1 MRDDRRPSHDPA
13 RGGIIG
19 GGPLI
24 ARRPAHR
31 SSGGHSMGGD
41 NPVQSMSG
49 EQNLKL
55 IIENMGMN
63 SRFFNIQYHYQNN
76 H

>member
-41 NPVQSMSG
+41 NSNQSMSG
-49 EQNLKL
+49 KQNQ
-55 IIENMGMN
+55 E
-63 SRFFNIQYHYQNN
+63 
-76 H
+76 

>member
-31 SSGGHSMGGD
+31 SSGGHSLGGD

-49 EQNLKL
+49 QQNEEY
-55 IIENMGMN
+55 ENEK
-63 SRFFNIQYHYQNN
+63 SLFEYHILPSKEL
-76 H
+76 

>member
-41 NPVQSMSG
+41 NSNHSMSG
-49 EQNLKL
+49 KQILEIAELKL
-55 IIENMGMN
+55 
-63 SRFFNIQYHYQNN
+63 FK
-76 H
+76 